1 LQRTEID
8 LNLVHLGAELNA
20 VDVLLRRAV
29 HKWRA
34 AGQNNEDPL
43 RGLHLSPDQAAQLAS
58 RPVSF
63 GWADVSSLPEEV
75 EQAYVQ
81 AFNRARTEAE
91 GAIEQAVKKQ
101 QPLQLVYL
109 SEAFNLS
116 RFEIDVLL
124 FCLAPAVDARFGSL
138 YGYLQDDVTR
148 RHASPGLIIDLL
160 SNPGLQRM
168 NLLAFFTPEAPLI
181 MHGLLQRVPDTHHQA
196 VPYALHQMYRVDE
209 TIVSFLFGQY
219 QPRESLAGC
228 LKLEWPQVD
237 DTDAAVLG
245 ESISALAG
253 FIGDAIERA
262 PILALQGHDAA
273 QMRAAERHIALSSGL
288 PLLRLE
294 LDMVEGGRDA
304 LEDAVRA
311 ALRDAR
317 LSSAIVCLTGWD
329 AILADGAPPAHLMES
344 VFEHAGP
351 IIITGRARWQPRAV
365 VRDRGI
371 FWHSFEPPDYAHR
384 LTLWQHFVRAP
395 KAVMKTLDLET
406 LAGQFALS
414 ATQIRD
420 AAQAASDY
428 TAQHKKKLDKAM
440 LLAAAR
446 DQSSPA
452 LGSLARKITP
462 RHAWNDLVLPDDQ
475 REMLIELVN
484 TVRKRAMVLD
494 EWELGRKLTA
504 SQGMTALFAGP
515 PGTGK
520 TTGAEIIAAEL
531 GLDLYKIDLS
541 TIVSKFIGETE
552 KNLERIFNEAENSNA
567 ILFFDEAD
575 AIFGKRSEVKDAH
588 DRYANMEVSYLLQR
602 MEAYNG
608 VTILATNLRANL
620 DDAFLRRL
628 QFAIDF
634 PFPDE
639 QQRLLIWQT
648 LFPASVQRDKSVDF
662 TKLANRFKLAG
673 GSIRNIIV
681 GAAFLAAS
689 DGGVVTQKH
698 LLHSTRR
705 ELQKMGRLVSDRDMA
720 L

>member
-1 LQRTEID
+1 MQTSEID
-8 LNLVHLGAELNA
+8 LNLNHLEAELNA
-20 VDVLLRRAV
+20 IDVLLRRAV
-29 HKWRA
+29 QKWRA
-34 AGQNNEDPL
+34 AGQSHDDPL
-43 RGLHLSPDQAAQLAS
+43 RGLHLSSEQAGQIAS
-58 RPVSF
+58 RPLAF
-63 GWADVSSLPEEV
+63 GWGDVSALPDGD
-75 EQAYVQ
+75 EQAFAKLFTAARNQ
-81 AFNRARTEAE
+81 ADAVVSQ
-91 GAIEQAVKKQ
+91 AIKQQ

-116 RFEIDVLL
+116 RFEVDALL

-148 RHASPGLIIDLL
+148 RHATPGLIFDLL
-160 SNPGLQRM
+160 SEPGLQRM
-168 NLLAFFTPEAPLI
+168 NLLAYFTTEAPLI
-181 MHGLLQRVPDTHHQA
+181 KHGLLQRVHDTHQHVQ
-196 VPYALHQMYRVDE
+196 PYPLHQMYRVEE
-209 TIVSFLFGQY
+209 TILAFLFGQY

-228 LKLEWPQVD
+228 LKLTWPEAD
-237 DTDAAVLG
+237 DSDAVVLG
-245 ESISALAG
+245 DAVSALAG
-253 FIGDAIERA
+253 LIQAGKDTM
-262 PILALQGHDAA
+262 PVVALQGSDPE
-273 QMRAAERHIALSSGL
+273 QLRAAERHIALMSGL
-288 PLLRLE
+288 PLLQLQ
-294 LDMVEGGRDA
+294 LDKVEGGQAER
-304 LEDAVRA
+304 ENAVEA
-311 ALRDAR
+311 GLRDAR
-317 LSSAIVCLTGWD
+317 LSGAIACMTGWD
-329 AILADGAPPAHLMES
+329 TVLNDGAPPAQLMEAIF
-344 VFEHAGP
+344 VHPGP
-351 IIITGRARWQPRAV
+351 VILSGRLRWQARAV
-365 VRDRGI
+365 IRERSIV
-371 FWHSFEPPDYAHR
+371 WHSFDAPDYAQR
-384 LTLWQHFVRAP
+384 LALWQHFVRAP
-395 KAVMKTLDLET
+395 KAVMKGIDLET

-420 AAQAASDY
+420 AAAAANDF
-428 TAQHKKKLDKAM
+428 AVQHKRKLDQGI

-648 LFPASVQRDKSVDF
+648 LFPANVQRDKSVDF
-662 TKLANRFKLAG
+662 ARLSHRFKLAG

-681 GAAFLAAS
+681 GAAFLAAG

-705 ELQKMGRLVSDRDMA
+705 ELQKMGRLVSERDMA

>member
-1 LQRTEID
+1 LQRND
-8 LNLVHLGAELNA
+8 PDFNLAHLSAELDA
-20 VDVLLRRAV
+20 VDVVLRRAV
-29 HKWRA
+29 HHWRA
-34 AGQNNEDPL
+34 AGQNTDDPL
-43 RGLHLSPDQAAQLAS
+43 RGLHLSPDQADQLAARPINAGWSDAS
-58 RPVSF
+58 R
-63 GWADVSSLPEEV
+63 LPEDT
-75 EQAYVQ
+75 EQAYVE
-81 AFNRARTEAE
+81 AFASARAEADAIIQQ
-91 GAIEQAVKKQ
+91 AIEAQQAI
-101 QPLQLVYL
+101 QLVYL

-116 RFEIDVLL
+116 RFEVDALL
-124 FCLAPAVDARFGSL
+124 FCLAPAVDGRFGSL

-148 RHASPGLIIDLL
+148 RHATPGLIFNLL
-160 SNPGLQRM
+160 SEPGLQRM
-168 NLLAFFTPEAPLI
+168 NLLAYFTPEAPLI
-181 MHGLLQRVPDTHHQA
+181 KHGLLQRVPDTHQH
-196 VPYALHQMYRVDE
+196 VMPYALHQMYRVDD
-209 TIVSFLFGQY
+209 TIVAFLFGQY

-228 LKLEWPQVD
+228 LKLEWPQD
-237 DTDAAVLG
+237 EDADATVLG
-245 ESISALAG
+245 ESINALAG
-253 FIGDAIERA
+253 FLNVDQ
-262 PILALQGHDAA
+262 PPVVALQGLDAA
-273 QMRAAERHIALSSGL
+273 QLRAAERRIGLDSGL

-294 LDMVEGGRDA
+294 MDRVNGGREAMD
-304 LEDAVRA
+304 EAVRA

-317 LSSAIVCLTGWD
+317 LTGAIVCLAGWD
-329 AILADGAPPAHLMES
+329 GILADGAPPAQLMEDILA
-344 VFEHAGP
+344 HDGP
-351 IIITGRARWQPRAV
+351 VIITGRTRWQARAV
-365 VRDRGI
+365 ARERSI
-371 FWHSFEPPDYAHR
+371 AWLSFEPPNYAQR
-384 LTLWQHFVRAP
+384 VALWQHFVRAP
-395 KAVMKTLDLET
+395 KSVLKHLDLET

-420 AAQAASDY
+420 AAMAANDVA
-428 TAQHKKKLDKAM
+428 AQHKKKLDQSI
-440 LLAAAR
+440 LLAATR

-452 LGSLARKITP
+452 LGTLARKITP

-484 TVRKRAMVLD
+484 TVRKRAIVLD
-494 EWELGRKLTA
+494 GWELGRKLTA

-602 MEAYNG
+602 MENYNG

-639 QQRLLIWQT
+639 PQRLLIWQT
-648 LFPASVQRDKSVDF
+648 LFPANIQRDKSVDF
-662 TKLANRFKLAG
+662 AKLASRFKLAG

-681 GAAFLAAS
+681 GAAFLAAG

-720 L
+720 P